1 MRPINFK
8 DLIPYLIWG
17 TISIAVGVAVILLG
31 DKLLGV
37 QLEIVLRDR
46 MATYNIFWIM
56 DLILVPIIA
65 GFVVT
70 FIYGLG
76 GKIVAHFPPL
86 IAKCYLY
93 FTINP
98 DMIPQGAEI
107 IPVGFWILIVI
118 VAVEAGAAGGLIGE
132 IVIKKIYGRRPKH
145 LVHKRY
151 RRNPIENQNL

>member
-1 MRPINFK
+1 
-8 DLIPYLIWG
+8 
-17 TISIAVGVAVILLG
+17 
-31 DKLLGV
+31 
-37 QLEIVLRDR
+37 
-46 MATYNIFWIM
+46 M